1 MSMIVAKTQTNLTQ
15 SYLGWDYTCSNVISM
30 LRERSR
36 SCQEKCEAK
45 KSDMLG

>member
-15 SYLGWDYTCSNVISM
+15 SYLGYTCSNVISI
-30 LRERSR
+30 LRERSG